1 MKHFLPYINSITED
15 EADCSFEKRI
25 IGEKRIAFLL
35 FITLDNYGKMSF
47 DITFEKRNIAKPQT

>member
-1 MKHFLPYINSITED
+1 MKHFLPYINSITEGG
-15 EADCSFEKRI
+15 AGYPFVKRI
-25 IGEKRIAFLL
+25 IGEKRMAFLL

>member
-47 DITFEKRNIAKPQT
+47 DISFVKRDIV